1 MRGEGGRQRRGCG
14 RGRTRGSGTERGGG
28 RGERRPGR
36 GGAAGGGGGGRG
48 SWQPPTLGWEGET
61 MAAACNDASHNR
73 IRWLARMTLAPF
85 SRRRGCGPMSSV
97 IFWPSSSR
105 GQRDSLLPLQIRPR
119 GCPRSHAHSPARSR
133 QHHLGG
139 SFLDPWQEVDSF
151 GNLLSS
157 TQQLVAD
164 AHPAREVKTFDSE
177 KGEFSVY
184 K

>member
-105 GQRDSLLPLQIRPR
+105 GRRDRLLSLQIRLPE
-119 GCPRSHAHSPARSR
+119 GAHAATLTPLHAAGSTTWEGDFWIPGQRSTALEICYLRHS
-133 QHHLGG
+133 
-139 SFLDPWQEVDSF
+139 
-151 GNLLSS
+151 N
-157 TQQLVAD
+157 
-164 AHPAREVKTFDSE
+164 
-177 KGEFSVY
+177 
-184 K
+184 